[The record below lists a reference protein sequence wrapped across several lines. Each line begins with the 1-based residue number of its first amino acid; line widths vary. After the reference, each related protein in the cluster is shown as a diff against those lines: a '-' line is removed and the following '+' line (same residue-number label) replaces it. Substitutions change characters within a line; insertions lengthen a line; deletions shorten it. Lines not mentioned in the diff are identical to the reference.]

1 MSSLNNRFSKGSA
14 KNLLSALD
22 IFIKKYL
29 ITLIVLIAKLIKG
42 RNLNRVNNRKKI
54 KQQQH
59 TAQRREKNQ
68 NLS

>member
-1 MSSLNNRFSKGSA
+1 MSSLNNCFSKGSA
-14 KNLLSALD
+14 KNLLPALD

-54 KQQQH
+54 KQH

>member
-1 MSSLNNRFSKGSA
+1 MSSLNNCFSKGSA
-14 KNLLSALD
+14 KNLLPALD

-29 ITLIVLIAKLIKG
+29 ITLIVLTAKLIKG
-42 RNLNRVNNRKKI
+42 RNLNRINNRKKI
-54 KQQQH
+54 KQQH